1 VENTTKGRA
10 AMRWQIGLA
19 TVAAAA
25 MLAVP
30 AAEAQAP
37 PGKSVTTIGVGT
49 ASVKPEDRKDNA
61 SIKEAIEAADAA
73 ARPKAIA
80 SARERATELAQAA
93 GLTLGGITSVSD
105 APTVPYYYGPFGGPY
120 QLQGTFGP
128 GKFCGNIRT
137 SHIKRDS
144 NGRAHRVL
152 GKRHRVCR
160 FPSTLTV
167 SLTVTFAAS

>member
-1 VENTTKGRA
+1 
-10 AMRWQIGLA
+10 MRWQIGLG

-25 MLAVP
+25 VLAVP

-37 PGKSVTTIGVGT
+37 PVKSVTTIGIGT
-49 ASVKPEDRKDNA
+49 ASVTPKDRKSNA
-61 SIKEAIEAADAA
+61 SIKEAVDAADGA

-93 GLTLGGITSVSD
+93 GLTLGGITSVSE
-105 APTVPYYYGPFGGPY
+105 ASQFPYYGPFGPPY
-120 QLQGTFGP
+120 ALQGTFGP
-128 GKFCGNIRT
+128 GKFCGTIRT
-137 SHIKRDS
+137 SHLKRDS
-144 NGRAHRVL
+144 NGRVHRVL

-160 FPSTLTV
+160 FPSTINV